1 MSQLWDCAM
10 NPKNTIKK
18 LTTHFK
24 LISILKINKF
34 PKSSYHYWI
43 KKMGHEDPD
52 QEQQI
57 NHKKLYRLMKNLEIS
72 CIRFSHKTRKYHSY
86 KGTVES

>member
-1 MSQLWDCAM
+1 M

-52 QEQQI
+52 QEPRT
-57 NHKKLYRLMKNLEIS
+57 KSYL
-72 CIRFSHKTRKYHSY
+72 KYF
-86 KGTVES
+86 

>member
-1 MSQLWDCAM
+1 M

-34 PKSSYHYWI
+34 PKSSYHYWS

-52 QEQQI
+52 QELRNPSLNI
-57 NHKKLYRLMKNLEIS
+57 FKETDEIHGYR
-72 CIRFSHKTRKYHSY
+72 
-86 KGTVES
+86 